1 MSGALDP
8 IQESLPFE
16 GPAEPSRP
24 TSEPV
29 TPTPLE
35 VPAWKAAKSAQP
47 LPPSLYEQLW
57 TRLRAL
63 PWAKWRADAA
73 AQMATASRLAAK
85 HGGQVARVAIK
96 QGGTVA
102 QVAIKQGGTVAQ
114 VAVKRGAPYTL
125 RLAKATAQISL
136 IRALPLLV
144 ARTIHLIGFPAVVLR
159 TALQY
164 TIAHRA
170 GLTIDE
176 VVYFRVDDPAGYT
189 VYEAPPRLGT
199 AIAIAYLPALTL
211 WALSVL
217 CLAQALT
224 PRVILELPVTWVTW
238 LQIWLGLAFAAHALP
253 SYEEAGP
260 VAEQARVGVVKADPV
275 AVFWV
280 IPAQVAA
287 VLTRFGSIVPALVGA
302 GACWWLAAALIH

>member
-8 IQESLPFE
+8 IQEDLPFD
-16 GPAEPSRP
+16 
-24 TSEPV
+24 
-29 TPTPLE
+29 
-35 VPAWKAAKSAQP
+35 VPAAGERGARKDGDMASGNTSLEPWKAAQAPAS

-57 TRLRAL
+57 KRLRAL
-63 PWAKWRADAA
+63 PWARWRDQAVPVLRNGAGQLSSVA
-73 AQMATASRLAAK
+73 RVAAK
-85 HGGQVARVAIK
+85 HGTAAALVAAK

-102 QVAIKQGGTVAQ
+102 R
-114 VAVKRGAPYTL
+114 VAVKRGAPYTF
-125 RLAKATAQISL
+125 RLARATAQVSF

-144 ARTIHLIGFPAVVLR
+144 ARTIHLFGFPAVVLR

-164 TIAHRA
+164 SIAHRA

-199 AIAIAYLPALTL
+199 AIAITYLPTLTL
-211 WALSVL
+211 WVLSVL
-217 CLAQALT
+217 CLTQALT
-224 PRVILELPVTWVTW
+224 PRVVLDLPVTWVTW
-238 LQIWLGLAFAAHALP
+238 LQVWIGLALAAHGLP

-275 AVFWV
+275 SVFWV
-280 IPAQVAA
+280 IPAQVVAL
-287 VLTRFGSIVPALVGA
+287 LTRFGGIAPAIVGA
-302 GACWWLAAALIH
+302 AACWWLAGALIH

>member
-16 GPAEPSRP
+16 VPGGEPEQAVQKPSSP
-24 TSEPV
+24 
-29 TPTPLE
+29 
-35 VPAWKAAKSAQP
+35 QD

-57 TRLRAL
+57 SRLKSL
-63 PWAKWRADAA
+63 PWQSWRA
-73 AQMATASRLAAK
+73 QATPLLKTGARQLASASQVAAK
-85 HGGQVARVAIK
+85 HGGEAARIAF
-96 QGGTVA
+96 
-102 QVAIKQGGTVAQ
+102 KQGGTVAQ
-114 VAVKRGAPYTL
+114 VAVKRGAPYTV

-144 ARTIHLIGFPAVVLR
+144 ARTIHLFGFPAVVFR

-164 TIAHRA
+164 AIAHRA

-199 AIAIAYLPALTL
+199 AIAIAYMPTLTL
-211 WALSVL
+211 WTLSVL

-224 PRVILELPVTWVTW
+224 PRVVLELPVTWVTW
-238 LQIWLGLAFAAHALP
+238 VQVWLGLALAAHGLP

-260 VAEQARVGVVKADPV
+260 VAEQARVGVLKADPV
-275 AVFWV
+275 SVFWV
-280 IPAQVAA
+280 IPAQIVA
-287 VLTRFGSIVPALVGA
+287 VVSRFGGIIPAILGVF
-302 GACWWLAAALIH
+302 ACWWLAGALIH